1 MDRRKEHAL
10 VKLIVKRLPHDTT
23 EFDVRDL
30 FEEIGEVSM
39 VELSG
44 NHLGGHPEQTAYVGV
59 ATEDQA
65 TDAIRHLH
73 NREIR
78 GHRIVVERA

>member
-1 MDRRKEHAL
+1 
-10 VKLIVKRLPHDTT
+10 
-23 EFDVRDL
+23 
-30 FEEIGEVSM
+30 M

-59 ATEDQA
+59 ATENQA